1 MLNQRHKESY
11 PIQIIFFLK
20 KICIKAYLL
29 FPTWNDEMAKHIF
42 QVQALWTSDINIFFR
57 RETKLGR
64 KQTKRV
70 NIGA

>member
-1 MLNQRHKESY
+1 
-11 PIQIIFFLK
+11 
-20 KICIKAYLL
+20 
-29 FPTWNDEMAKHIF
+29 MAKHIF

-70 NIGA
+70 NIETVRKMNHIHISDAVFDGAKDMTDICWSWPHGSG